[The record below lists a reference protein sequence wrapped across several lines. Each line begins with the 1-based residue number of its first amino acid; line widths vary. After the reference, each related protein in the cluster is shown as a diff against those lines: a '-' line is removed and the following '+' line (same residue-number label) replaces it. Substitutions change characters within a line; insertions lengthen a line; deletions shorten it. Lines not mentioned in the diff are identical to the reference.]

1 MISVSVSLSRLA
13 ALMTFVLV
21 LFASP
26 NAWAAETS
34 LPPAHDLLADA
45 KRVELTG
52 MPLIVMVSLRGCPHC
67 EVVRRS
73 HLLPLLRDGQTRLPP
88 QIRQIEINGRAAM
101 RDFNGLSITHA
112 DFANRYKIKVAPV
125 VMLFDANGEMLA
137 EPLVGA
143 MIPDF
148 YGAYFDAALAEADAK
163 LQRRGGR

>member
-1 MISVSVSLSRLA
+1 MISVPVSPCRLA

-26 NAWAAETS
+26 IARAAETS
-34 LPPAHDLLADA
+34 LPRAHDLLADGR
-45 KRVELTG
+45 RVELTG

-73 HLLPLLRDGQTRLPP
+73 HLLPLLRDGQTRLTP
-88 QIRQIEINGRAAM
+88 QIRQIEINSQAAM
-101 RDFNGLSITHA
+101 RDFNGLFITHA

-148 YGAYFDAALAEADAK
+148 YGAYLDAALAEANAK